1 MIKRLKARC
10 LDCGQRFEDKV
21 GAELESDTI
30 YRCQKCG
37 DRRVVLQAESEDTP
51 IPKNCEKC
59 GGVLGA
65 DLPVCP
71 RCSSA
76 NVKILSYIKTTA
88 KK

>member
-1 MIKRLKARC
+1 MEKRIKAKC
-10 LDCGQRFEDKV
+10 LDCGQRFEDKI
-21 GAELESDTI
+21 GGLESESI

-37 DRRVVLQAESEDTP
+37 DRRIVLLAESESTA

-65 DLPVCP
+65 DLLICP
-71 RCSSA
+71 RCYSA
-76 NVKILSYIKTTA
+76 NVKILGYIKSLA